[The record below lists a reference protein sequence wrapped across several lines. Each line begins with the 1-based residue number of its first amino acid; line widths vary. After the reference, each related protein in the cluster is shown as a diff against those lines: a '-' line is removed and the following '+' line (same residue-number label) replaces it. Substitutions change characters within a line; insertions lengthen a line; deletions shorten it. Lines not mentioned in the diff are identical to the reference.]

1 MEAYSVLS
9 LSIAAIGYGMRAFG
23 GVDKAHPIVL
33 WLLAALSLI
42 FVLLVLA
49 DSVCHTITKTD
60 VSCIHCG
67 EHRRMRSFRVAK
79 ECPHC
84 GK

>member
-1 MEAYSVLS
+1 VLS

-42 FVLLVLA
+42 FVLLVVV
-49 DSVCHTITKTD
+49 DSVYHIITKAD

-67 EHRRMRSFRVAK
+67 EYRRMRSFRVAK

>member
-1 MEAYSVLS
+1 VGAYLVLS

-49 DSVCHTITKTD
+49 DS
-60 VSCIHCG
+60 
-67 EHRRMRSFRVAK
+67 
-79 ECPHC
+79 
-84 GK
+84 

>member
-1 MEAYSVLS
+1 MLS
-9 LSIAAIGYGMRAFG
+9 LSIAAIGYGMRAFP
-23 GVDKAHPIVL
+23 VDKAHPIVL

-49 DSVCHTITKTD
+49 DSVYHTITKTD

-67 EHRRMRSFRVAK
+67 EYRRMRSFRVAK